1 MFGESMTKRSTLGRR
16 EFFTFSATAL
26 TLAAAASVFST
37 PVLAA
42 PAVVTKPNPLIKTLS
57 MINLNTGESGTYT
70 YAENGAVD
78 PSALEKINFLLRDSH
93 NGETH
98 DISVD
103 LLNLLVSL
111 RQKLNTS
118 VAYQVVCGYRSQE
131 TNEELAAH
139 TRGVA
144 KNSYH
149 MDGMAI
155 DLRVPGRNLRQVRD
169 AAVRLSQGGV
179 GFYPRSNFV
188 HVDVGPVRRW

>member
-1 MFGESMTKRSTLGRR
+1 MTKRSTLGRR

-26 TLAAAASVFST
+26 TLAAAASVVST

-42 PAVVTKPNPLIKTLS
+42 PAKPAVITRPNPLIKTLS
-57 MINLNTGESGTYT
+57 MINLNTGESGHYT
-70 YAENGAVD
+70 YAENGMVD
-78 PSALEKINFLLRDSH
+78 PGALEKINFLLRDSH

-155 DLRVPGRNLRQVRD
+155 DLRVPGRNLRQVRT
-169 AAVRLSQGGV
+169 AAMQLAKGGV

-188 HVDVGPVRRW
+188 HVDVGPVRHW

>member
-1 MFGESMTKRSTLGRR
+1 MTKRSTLGRR
-16 EFFTFSATAL
+16 QFFTFSAASL
-26 TLAAAASVFST
+26 TLAAAASVVST

-42 PAVVTKPNPLIKTLS
+42 PAVITKENPLVKTLA
-57 MINLNTGESGTYT
+57 MVNLNTGESGSFT
-70 YAENGAVD
+70 YAENGAID
-78 PSALEKINFLLRDSH
+78 ASALEKISILLRDTH

-98 DISVD
+98 DIHTD
-103 LLNLLVSL
+103 LLDLLVTL
-111 RQKLNTS
+111 RQKLNTT
-118 VAYQVVCGYRSQE
+118 ATYHVVCGYRSQE
-131 TNEELAAH
+131 TNEDLAAH

-169 AAVRLSQGGV
+169 AALRLALGGV

>member
-1 MFGESMTKRSTLGRR
+1 MTKRSTLGRR
-16 EFFTFSATAL
+16 AFFKFSATTL
-26 TLAAAASVFST
+26 TLAAAAGVVST

-42 PAVVTKPNPLIKTLS
+42 PAVVTKPNPLVKSLA
-57 MINLNTGESGTYT
+57 MVNLNTGEGGSFT
-70 YAENGAVD
+70 YAENGAID
-78 PSALEKINFLLRDSH
+78 ASALDQISFLLRDSH

-98 DISVD
+98 DINTD
-103 LLNLLVSL
+103 LLDLLVVL

-118 VAYQVVCGYRSQE
+118 VPYQVVCGYRSQE

-139 TRGVA
+139 SRGVA

-169 AAVRLSQGGV
+169 VAMRLGKGGV

-188 HVDVGPVRRW
+188 HLDVGPVRHW

>member
-1 MFGESMTKRSTLGRR
+1 MTKRSTLGRR
-16 EFFTFSATAL
+16 AFLTLTTTSL
-26 TLAAAASVFST
+26 TLAAAASVIST

-42 PAVVTKPNPLIKTLS
+42 PAVVTKPNPLIKTLA
-57 MINLNTGESGTYT
+57 MVNLNSGEGGSFT
-70 YAENGAVD
+70 YAENGAID
-78 PSALEKINFLLRDSH
+78 ASALDKISLLLRDSH

-98 DISVD
+98 DISTD
-103 LLNLLVSL
+103 LLDLLVSL

-118 VAYQVVCGYRSQE
+118 VPYQVVCGYRSQE
-131 TNEELAAH
+131 TNEELAAT

-155 DLRVPGRNLRQVRD
+155 DLRVPGRGLRQVRD
-169 AAVRLSQGGV
+169 VALRMGKGGV

-188 HVDVGPVRRW
+188 HLDVGPVRHW